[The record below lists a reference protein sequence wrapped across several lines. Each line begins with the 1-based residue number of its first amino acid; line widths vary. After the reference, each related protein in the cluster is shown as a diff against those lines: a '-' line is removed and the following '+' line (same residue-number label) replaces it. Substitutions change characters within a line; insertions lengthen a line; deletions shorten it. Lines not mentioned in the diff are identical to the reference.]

1 MRAPDRALVSI
12 PSIPEAAAGEIESV
26 RSDPAGLH
34 LVVRYPA
41 SDAPVLPVG
50 RIGEV
55 RVQHGASGQDL
66 VLLGKVS
73 QREDTDQGRRYHFQ
87 LGARARQAL
96 APIFE
101 PRRTDR
107 VTLDGEVTVTLEV
120 GGGRGPVEGTAL
132 DLSTCGGCVKVPWEA
147 EAALQGLELVEVTLR
162 AEGRAEPLRFGARL
176 RSRRLGKGVILLGL
190 EFEAITGLPGASPE
204 AQLEDWVRAFVQG
217 SKGPAADARRSA

>member
-12 PSIPEAAAGEIESV
+12 PSIPEAATGEIESV
-26 RSDPAGLH
+26 RSDPAWLH

-50 RIGEV
+50 RTGEL

-73 QREDTDQGRRYHFQ
+73 QREDGDQGRRYHFQ

-107 VTLDGEVTVTLEV
+107 VTLDGEVTLTLEV
-120 GGGRGPVEGTAL
+120 GGGGAHVEGVVR
-132 DLSTCGGCVKVPWEA
+132 DLSTCGSCVEVPWEA
-147 EAALQGLELVEVTLR
+147 EATLQGLETVEVTLR
-162 AEGRAEPLRFGARL
+162 AEGRAEPLRFSAHL

-190 EFEAITGLPGASPE
+190 EFEALQGLHSDSPE
-204 AQLEDWVRAFVQG
+204 AQLEDWVRAFIEG
-217 SKGPAADARRSA
+217 PKGRSADVRRSA